1 MNLKIN
7 NFIVVPD
14 KYYNI
19 IFKKMRTRQTY
30 EVTSTGVDVIPTTE
44 EGLIEEVLGPIENT

>member
-1 MNLKIN
+1 
-7 NFIVVPD
+7 
-14 KYYNI
+14 
-19 IFKKMRTRQTY
+19 MRTRQTY